1 MFEGKNKQG
10 HTRLPWALRRV
21 RFNIM
26 WAMVWDS
33 VKEEN
38 PAMVT
43 PKLSDEA
50 L

>member
-1 MFEGKNKQG
+1 
-10 HTRLPWALRRV
+10 
-21 RFNIM
+21 M

-50 L
+50 

>member
-1 MFEGKNKQG
+1 
-10 HTRLPWALRRV
+10 
-21 RFNIM
+21 
-26 WAMVWDS
+26 MVWDS

-50 L
+50 LL

>member
-1 MFEGKNKQG
+1 
-10 HTRLPWALRRV
+10 
-21 RFNIM
+21 
-26 WAMVWDS
+26 MVWDS

>member
-1 MFEGKNKQG
+1 
-10 HTRLPWALRRV
+10 
-21 RFNIM
+21 M